1 LRAQFGGT
9 IEIHDEPLSHL
20 AEHARIPIA
29 FEVDRVL
36 EVTVPQG
43 GLGGFLLL
51 ERPLAV
57 PYRKDYDA
65 LPGNHPT
72 EWARHFDLSNWGLL
86 AARLEGRRVGGALIA
101 FSTDGVH
108 MLEGRSDLA
117 VLWDLRVSPELR
129 RSGVGSALFAATEAW
144 GRARGCRQLK
154 IETQN
159 VNVPACKFYAS
170 RGCVLASIHRFAYPD
185 LPEEVQLFWYKELS
199 RDGAL

>member
-1 LRAQFGGT
+1 
-9 IEIHDEPLSHL
+9 
-20 AEHARIPIA
+20 
-29 FEVDRVL
+29 
-36 EVTVPQG
+36 
-43 GLGGFLLL
+43 
-51 ERPLAV
+51 
-57 PYRKDYDA
+57 
-65 LPGNHPT
+65 
-72 EWARHFDLSNWGLL
+72 LL

-129 RSGVGSALFAATEAW
+129 RSGVGSALFAETEAW
-144 GRARGCRQLK
+144 ARARGCRQLK

-199 RDGAL
+199 HDGAL